1 MSATPAT
8 MLQVVASGLQDRERL
23 NTVPGHPSIQHYTFL
38 MRKRTRWASQWRRVE
53 FDNIADFGRT
63 ATCTLPIEGELITRA
78 TLVVDLPDISGTP
91 TANTFAWTNA
101 IGHALCVNTQFLIN
115 GEVVDEIDSRLLE
128 VLDEQSPIEH
138 FTTTNTLIG
147 RNPSS
152 YSDLEPRPS
161 TVAVTPPFW
170 WNRGP
175 GPHALPIRALYKDQ
189 IQLRV
194 TFRDFAGSIYT
205 SSRNADGSMV
215 AWPASVPSITDAYWI
230 VEYVSLED
238 REAAAYR
245 CDMEIPFEQ
254 HVAVPPQPTNG
265 NELVRIRLDE
275 TGLVRD
281 LTWVAQRVEATE
293 YNAYFLFTRDL
304 CAPTDPSG
312 SIWWPNA
319 VGVSETAFNYGRGR
333 IIPAFATAADPILQ
347 AKMTIRG
354 LMRFEHE
361 AALFRSLLPALNC
374 ARTPLVDRFIY
385 RYDFGYWP
393 TGGLTDALD
402 APVEIRGCANWDVLP
417 TKELLLQMNVACAGP
432 ASFYIYAWITRYNRL
447 RIING
452 HGAVLF
458 T

>member
-1 MSATPAT
+1 MATPAT

-23 NTVPGHPSIQHYTFL
+23 NTVTGKPSVQHYTFL
-38 MRKRTRWASQWRRVE
+38 MRKRTRWASQWRRIE
-53 FDNIADFGRT
+53 FDYDADFGRIT
-63 ATCTLPIEGELITRA
+63 TCTLPIEGELITRA
-78 TLVVDLPDISGTP
+78 TLVVELPDISGTP
-91 TANTFAWTNA
+91 GFAWTNA
-101 IGHALCVNTQFLIN
+101 IGHALCVNTQFLID
-115 GEVVDEIDSRLLE
+115 GEIIDEIDSRLLE

-152 YSDLEPRPS
+152 YSDQETQPRI
-161 TVAVTPPFW
+161 VAVTPPFW

-175 GPHALPIRALYKDQ
+175 GPQALPIRALYKDQ
-189 IQLRV
+189 VQLRV
-194 TFRDFAGSIYT
+194 TFRAFAGSIYT
-205 SSRNADGSMV
+205 SSRKADGSMV
-215 AWPASVPSITDAYWI
+215 DWPTRVPSITNAYWI

-254 HVAVPPQPTNG
+254 HIAVPPQPTNG

-275 TGLVRD
+275 AGLIRD
-281 LTWVAQRVEATE
+281 LTWVAQRVEATT

-304 CAPTDPSG
+304 CASTDPSG
-312 SIWWPNA
+312 SIWWPDA
-319 VGVSETAFNYGRGR
+319 VGVSETDLNYGRGR
-333 IIPAFATAADPILQ
+333 IVPAFATAVDPILQ

-354 LMRFEHE
+354 LTRFEHE

-393 TGGLTDALD
+393 TGGLTDALG
-402 APVEIRGCANWDVLP
+402 APAEARGCANWDVLP
-417 TKELLLQMNVACAGP
+417 TKELLLQMNIGCTGP
-432 ASFYIYAWITRYNRL
+432 SPAFYIYAWVTRYNRL

-452 HGAVLF
+452 RGVVLF